1 MFDKSWEKKIY
12 KKNKQMNDYPYDWV
26 VSTTNKFLKKRKK
39 LNALEIG
46 SGTGNNL
53 NFLKAFGFNKI
64 VGIEGSKSACDY
76 ARKKFKKDKSIKILN
91 LDFNKYSYDEK
102 FNLILDRGSL
112 THNKINDIK
121 ISKLSDEELEN
132 VCGGGL
138 HPSDLCIIS
147 IVGAVSTYKKC
158 TCPLDD

>member
-121 ISKLSDEELEN
+121 KTLNKINYSLKNNGFFFSVMFTNEHLY
-132 VCGGGL
+132 
-138 HPSDLCIIS
+138 
-147 IVGAVSTYKKC
+147 STKRKDSYSFKYM
-158 TCPLDD
+158 TE